1 MKDAILLRAAESAKV
16 PMPSGSLT
24 WLASGQLGNSEAM
37 TVGLA
42 VLPPGGANPLHFHP
56 NCEEVLHVLEG
67 RILHAMGDRREEM
80 APGDTVTIP
89 AMMVHNAKNIGDAD
103 ARLLICFSSAD
114 RQTVWA

>member
-1 MKDAILLRAAESAKV
+1 MKDAILLRAADATNV
-16 PMPSGSLT
+16 PMPSGSLK
-24 WLASGQLGNSEAM
+24 WFASGQLGNSDAM
-37 TVGLA
+37 TLGFA

-67 RILHAMGDRREEM
+67 RILHTMGDTQSEM
-80 APGDTVTIP
+80 GPGDTVSIP
-89 AMMVHNAKNIGDAD
+89 AMLVHNAKNIGDGE